1 MLHKKVLGNTY
12 VFLSIF
18 FIFYLHNFFISLLS
32 MAFLVTGNP
41 TCPRLRVSGNP
52 LVVRASCHF
61 ENTTSTRGPLRG
73 LSFVLC
79 NLSLCSSLCLVA
91 CILCSY
97 WSSSLYFVFVLVF
110 VLVLVLVPVLVLV
123 QVLVLV

>member
-1 MLHKKVLGNTY
+1 
-12 VFLSIF
+12 
-18 FIFYLHNFFISLLS
+18 

-73 LSFVLC
+73 LSLVLC

-91 CILCSY
+91 CILCLY
-97 WSSSLYFVFVLVF
+97 WSSSLYFVFVLVL

-123 QVLVLV
+123 QVYVLCLGLCARIFSWYHCARCMRGLGSNPSPFLF